1 MDMMAF
7 LLILAI
13 VLLAVAVL
21 CLALILRKT
30 RLNEYQKKAD
40 ESSEFMKSFWEN
52 ENKKREAEQ
61 KIENAKI
68 TIPLRIQAYER
79 LVLLLERIK
88 PESMLLRVMTP
99 QMTAGL
105 LHQELLITVRAE
117 FEHNLSQQIYVSQE
131 SWNAVKLAKD
141 SLVRL
146 INEEAAKIAA
156 GAPATNLSEAILTQT
171 ITQQINPIQ
180 NALSILKKDAE
191 NFM

>member
-1 MDMMAF
+1 MTAL
-7 LLILAI
+7 LLILAR
-13 VLLAVAVL
+13 VLLAIAVL
-21 CLALILRKT
+21 CLVLIMRKKE
-30 RLNEYQKKAD
+30 LSDYQKKAD
-40 ESSEFMKSFWEN
+40 ESNEFMKSFWEN

>member
-1 MDMMAF
+1 MMAF
-7 LLILAI
+7 SMILAI

-21 CLALILRKT
+21 CLILILRKT
-30 RLNEYQKKAD
+30 VLNDYQKKAD
-40 ESSEFMKSFWEN
+40 EANDFMKSFWEN

-88 PESMLLRVMTP
+88 PESMLLRVTTP

-131 SWNAVKLAKD
+131 SWTAVKLAKD
-141 SLVRL
+141 NLVRL
-146 INEEAAKIAA
+146 INEEASKVAA
-156 GAPATNLSEAILTQT
+156 GAPATALSEAILTTYVNQPN
-171 ITQQINPIQ
+171 NPIQ

>member
-1 MDMMAF
+1 MTAL

-13 VLLAVAVL
+13 VLLAIAVL
-21 CLALILRKT
+21 CLVLIMRKKE
-30 RLNEYQKKAD
+30 LHDYQKKAD
-40 ESSEFMKSFWEN
+40 ESSEFLKSFWDN

>member
-1 MDMMAF
+1 MMAF
-7 LLILAI
+7 LMTLTIA
-13 VLLAVAVL
+13 LLAVAVL
-21 CLALILRKT
+21 CLVLILRKKV
-30 RLNEYQKKAD
+30 LNDYQKKAD
-40 ESSEFMKSFWEN
+40 EANEFMKSFWEN

-146 INEEAAKIAA
+146 INEEASKIAA
-156 GAPATNLSEAILTQT
+156 GAPATNLSEAILTQM

>member
-1 MDMMAF
+1 MMAF
-7 LLILAI
+7 SMILAI

-21 CLALILRKT
+21 CLILILRKT
-30 RLNEYQKKAD
+30 VLKDYQKKAD
-40 ESSEFMKSFWEN
+40 EANEFMKSFWDN

-61 KIENAKI
+61 RIENAKI

-88 PESMLLRVMTP
+88 PESMLLRVTTP

-131 SWNAVKLAKD
+131 SWTAVKLAKD
-141 SLVRL
+141 NLVRL
-146 INEEAAKIAA
+146 INEEASKVAA
-156 GAPATNLSEAILTQT
+156 GAPATALSEAILTTYMNQPN
-171 ITQQINPIQ
+171 NPIQ

>member
-1 MDMMAF
+1 MDMTAL

-13 VLLAVAVL
+13 VLLAIAVL
-21 CLALILRKT
+21 CLVLIMRKKE
-30 RLNEYQKKAD
+30 LSDYQKKAD
-40 ESSEFMKSFWEN
+40 ESNEFMKSFWEN

>member
-1 MDMMAF
+1 MMAF
-7 LLILAI
+7 SMILAI

-21 CLALILRKT
+21 CLILILRKT
-30 RLNEYQKKAD
+30 VLKDYQKKAD
-40 ESSEFMKSFWEN
+40 EANEFMKSFWDN

-61 KIENAKI
+61 RIENAKI

-131 SWNAVKLAKD
+131 SWTAVKLAKD
-141 SLVRL
+141 NLVRL
-146 INEEAAKIAA
+146 INEEASKVAA
-156 GAPATNLSEAILTQT
+156 GAPATALSEAILTTYVNQPN
-171 ITQQINPIQ
+171 NPIQ

>member
-1 MDMMAF
+1 MTAL

-13 VLLAVAVL
+13 VLLAIAVL
-21 CLALILRKT
+21 CLVLIMRKKE
-30 RLNEYQKKAD
+30 LSDYQKKAD
-40 ESSEFMKSFWEN
+40 ESNEFMKSFWEN

-88 PESMLLRVMTP
+88 PESMLLRVTTP

-131 SWNAVKLAKD
+131 SWTAVKLAKD
-141 SLVRL
+141 NLVRL
-146 INEEAAKIAA
+146 INEEASKVAA
-156 GAPATNLSEAILTQT
+156 GAPATALSEAILTTYVNQPN
-171 ITQQINPIQ
+171 NPIQ

>member
-1 MDMMAF
+1 MMAF
-7 LLILAI
+7 LMTLTIA
-13 VLLAVAVL
+13 LLAVAVL
-21 CLALILRKT
+21 CLVLILRKKV
-30 RLNEYQKKAD
+30 LNDYQKKAD
-40 ESSEFMKSFWEN
+40 EANEFMKSFWEN

-156 GAPATNLSEAILTQT
+156 GAPATNLSEAILTQM

>member
-1 MDMMAF
+1 MAF
-7 LLILAI
+7 SMILAI

-21 CLALILRKT
+21 CLILILRKT
-30 RLNEYQKKAD
+30 VLKDYQKKAD
-40 ESSEFMKSFWEN
+40 EANEFMKSFWDN

-61 KIENAKI
+61 RIENAKI

-88 PESMLLRVMTP
+88 PESMLLRVTTP

-131 SWNAVKLAKD
+131 SWTAVKLAKD
-141 SLVRL
+141 NLVRL
-146 INEEAAKIAA
+146 INEEASKVAA
-156 GAPATNLSEAILTQT
+156 GAPATALSEAILTTYMNQPN
-171 ITQQINPIQ
+171 NPIQ

>member
-1 MDMMAF
+1 MAF
-7 LLILAI
+7 LMTLTIA
-13 VLLAVAVL
+13 LLAVAVL
-21 CLALILRKT
+21 CLVLILRKKV
-30 RLNEYQKKAD
+30 LNDYQKKAD
-40 ESSEFMKSFWEN
+40 EANEFMKSFWEN
-52 ENKKREAEQ
+52 ENKKRESEQ

-156 GAPATNLSEAILTQT
+156 GAPATNLSEAILTQM

>member
-1 MDMMAF
+1 MDMKAF
-7 LLILAI
+7 LMTLTIA
-13 VLLAVAVL
+13 LLAVAVL
-21 CLALILRKT
+21 CLVLILRKKV
-30 RLNEYQKKAD
+30 LNDYQKKAD
-40 ESSEFMKSFWEN
+40 EANEFMKSFWEN
-52 ENKKREAEQ
+52 ENKKRESEQ

>member
-1 MDMMAF
+1 MTAL

-13 VLLAVAVL
+13 VLLAIAVL
-21 CLALILRKT
+21 FLVLIMRKKE
-30 RLNEYQKKAD
+30 LSDYQKKAD
-40 ESSEFMKSFWEN
+40 ESNEFMKSFWEN

-156 GAPATNLSEAILTQT
+156 GAPASNLSEAILTQT

>member
-1 MDMMAF
+1 MMAF
-7 LLILAI
+7 LMTLTIA
-13 VLLAVAVL
+13 LLAVAVL
-21 CLALILRKT
+21 CLVLILRKKV
-30 RLNEYQKKAD
+30 LNDYQKKAD
-40 ESSEFMKSFWEN
+40 EANEFMKSFWEN
-52 ENKKREAEQ
+52 ENKKRESEQ

-146 INEEAAKIAA
+146 INEEASKIAA

>member
-1 MDMMAF
+1 MAF
-7 LLILAI
+7 LMTLTIA
-13 VLLAVAVL
+13 LLAVAGL
-21 CLALILRKT
+21 CLVLILRKKV
-30 RLNEYQKKAD
+30 LNDYQKKAD
-40 ESSEFMKSFWEN
+40 EANEFMKSFWEN
-52 ENKKREAEQ
+52 ENKKRESEQ

-146 INEEAAKIAA
+146 INEEASKIAA
-156 GAPATNLSEAILTQT
+156 GAPATNLSEAILTQM

>member
-1 MDMMAF
+1 MMAF
-7 LLILAI
+7 LMTLTIA
-13 VLLAVAVL
+13 LLAVAVL
-21 CLALILRKT
+21 CLVLILRKKV
-30 RLNEYQKKAD
+30 LNDYQKKAD
-40 ESSEFMKSFWEN
+40 EANEFMKSFWEN
-52 ENKKREAEQ
+52 ENKKRESEQ

>member
-1 MDMMAF
+1 MTAL

-13 VLLAVAVL
+13 VLLAIAVL
-21 CLALILRKT
+21 CLVLILRKKV
-30 RLNEYQKKAD
+30 LNDYQKKAD
-40 ESSEFMKSFWEN
+40 EANEFMKSFWEN
-52 ENKKREAEQ
+52 ENKKRESEQ

>member
-1 MDMMAF
+1 MMAF
-7 LLILAI
+7 LMTLTIA
-13 VLLAVAVL
+13 LLAVAVL
-21 CLALILRKT
+21 CLVLILRKKV
-30 RLNEYQKKAD
+30 LNDYQKKAD
-40 ESSEFMKSFWEN
+40 EANEFLKSFWEN

-156 GAPATNLSEAILTQT
+156 GAPATNLSEAILTQM

>member
-1 MDMMAF
+1 MMAF
-7 LLILAI
+7 LMTLTIA
-13 VLLAVAVL
+13 LLAVAVL
-21 CLALILRKT
+21 CLVLILRKKV
-30 RLNEYQKKAD
+30 LNDYQKKAD
-40 ESSEFMKSFWEN
+40 EANEFMKSFWEN
-52 ENKKREAEQ
+52 ENKKRESEQ

-156 GAPATNLSEAILTQT
+156 GAPATNLSEAILTQM

>member
-1 MDMMAF
+1 MAF
-7 LLILAI
+7 SMILAI

-21 CLALILRKT
+21 CLILILRKT
-30 RLNEYQKKAD
+30 VLNDYQKKAD
-40 ESSEFMKSFWEN
+40 EANDFMKSFWEN
-52 ENKKREAEQ
+52 ENKKREAEHR
-61 KIENAKI
+61 IENAKI

-88 PESMLLRVMTP
+88 PESMLLRVTTP

-131 SWNAVKLAKD
+131 SWTAVKLAKD
-141 SLVRL
+141 NLVRL
-146 INEEAAKIAA
+146 INEEASKVAA
-156 GAPATNLSEAILTQT
+156 GAPATALSEAILTTYVNQPN
-171 ITQQINPIQ
+171 NPIQ

>member
-1 MDMMAF
+1 
-7 LLILAI
+7 
-13 VLLAVAVL
+13 
-21 CLALILRKT
+21 
-30 RLNEYQKKAD
+30 
-40 ESSEFMKSFWEN
+40 
-52 ENKKREAEQ
+52 
-61 KIENAKI
+61 
-68 TIPLRIQAYER
+68 
-79 LVLLLERIK
+79 
-88 PESMLLRVMTP
+88 MLLRVMTP

-156 GAPATNLSEAILTQT
+156 GAPATNLSEAILTQM

>member
-1 MDMMAF
+1 MTAL

-13 VLLAVAVL
+13 VLLAIAVL
-21 CLALILRKT
+21 CLVLIMRKKE
-30 RLNEYQKKAD
+30 LNDYQKKAD
-40 ESSEFMKSFWEN
+40 ESSEFLKSFWDN

>member
-1 MDMMAF
+1 MAF

-30 RLNEYQKKAD
+30 RLNEYQKRAD
-40 ESSEFMKSFWEN
+40 ESNEFMKSFWEN

>member
-1 MDMMAF
+1 MTAL

-13 VLLAVAVL
+13 VLLAIAVL
-21 CLALILRKT
+21 CLVLIMRKKE
-30 RLNEYQKKAD
+30 LSDYQKKAD
-40 ESSEFMKSFWEN
+40 ESNEFMKSFWEN

>member
-1 MDMMAF
+1 MKAF
-7 LLILAI
+7 LMTLTIA
-13 VLLAVAVL
+13 LLAVAVL
-21 CLALILRKT
+21 CLVLILRKKV
-30 RLNEYQKKAD
+30 LNDYQKKAD
-40 ESSEFMKSFWEN
+40 EANEFMKSFWEN
-52 ENKKREAEQ
+52 ENKKRESEQ